1 MATAEQYA
9 QWIVDNQDKK
19 GTPEF
24 ETVAQAYKLA
34 KTGAPASAPEVA
46 PAMDESAAETARL
59 KSKPR
64 PKPTGGSRVASAIAG
79 LRDPLVGLEQG
90 MLNPK
95 NVNPVAKI
103 LQLVD
108 YGVGKFTGE
117 KSGLQ
122 ASLER
127 QRQRDLE
134 LEDAR
139 KAEGREGF
147 DFIRLG
153 GNVANPLTLYSGA
166 GAAAP
171 TTGGRVASGMALGT
185 VSGATAPLSGEVDS
199 FVSDKLFQAGFGA
212 IVGGA
217 IPVTVESAKGLV
229 RLIRNLP
236 ITEAN
241 KTAALQKYVLEKA
254 GPNAEEIG
262 RILRESTD
270 IVPGSKQTTMDVL
283 ADRPDAIGLLKEQ
296 QRVAALESEAPRFLQ
311 RQAERQAARQQELTG
326 AFGTAE
332 DMAQVAAERARV
344 TAPMRE
350 QALAQADV
358 YGQVAPR
365 LEADVAARTASAQQA
380 LQGQGRTATE
390 AAQAQVRADTW
401 TPVPGYPRF
410 PGRYS
415 PNAERAVEFK
425 KAATEFGDVVEQRK
439 AEAAFKQAQLQ
450 SLKDEGFYPLETGS
464 LVAQIDKSLRTPGQR
479 SNEILVNAQSKLRN
493 KLIAL
498 SDENGIISSADL
510 YNVRKGITDDIQEY
524 LTSKTGNAS
533 LTTEAANVE
542 KALKKQLDA
551 SIMKASGTNLWSEYL
566 ENYSKYS
573 QKIDRMTVGQKLK
586 EKLGEG
592 SLGDVEKAGA
602 FATAIQQAPTFIRRA
617 TGAQRYDKMEDFLSK
632 DQMASV
638 NRVLADLSQAKK
650 ADALIKQVNAV
661 NPELLAGAKESPAL
675 LDARLTL
682 FKSIM
687 ETLRRGSQRQFDAK
701 LAELTANPQQL
712 GLFIEAIPKKD
723 LKNVADAMMLKATPT
738 MQQAFKEALSPAV
751 QGAAI
756 TQTVR
761 D

>member
-59 KSKPR
+59 GSKPR
-64 PKPTGGSRVASAIAG
+64 PTPVGGSRAASAVAG

-108 YGVGKFTGE
+108 YGVGKITGD
-117 KSGLQ
+117 KRGLEG
-122 ASLER
+122 SLER

-134 LEDAR
+134 LDAMR
-139 KAEGREGF
+139 QAEGREGF

-153 GNVANPLTLYSGA
+153 TNVANPFTLYSGA
-166 GAAAP
+166 GAVAP
-171 TTGGRVASGMALGT
+171 TTGGRIASGMALGT
-185 VSGATAPLSGEVDS
+185 VSGATAPLSGEEDA

-212 IVGGA
+212 VVGGA
-217 IPVTVESAKGLV
+217 VPITVDSAKGLI

-262 RILRESTD
+262 KILRESTD
-270 IVPGSKQTTMDVL
+270 IVPGSRQTTMDVL

-296 QRVAALESEAPRFLQ
+296 QRVSALEAEAPRFLQ

-326 AFGTAE
+326 AFGTAD
-332 DMAQVAAERARV
+332 DMAQVAAERTSV
-344 TAPMRE
+344 TAPLRE

-390 AAQAQVRADTW
+390 AAQAGVRSSQG
-401 TPVPGYPRF
+401 TPGWL
-410 PGRYS
+410 S
-415 PNAERAVEFK
+415 NASRAVEFK
-425 KAATEFGDVVEQRK
+425 QAAQEFGSVADQRK
-439 AEAAFKQAQLQ
+439 AEAAFKQLQLT

-464 LVAQIDKSLRTPGQR
+464 LVSQIDKSLRTPGQR

-493 KLIAL
+493 KLVAL

-551 SIMKASGTNLWSEYL
+551 SIMKASGTNLWGEYL

-573 QKIDRMTVGQKLK
+573 QKLDRMAVGQKLK

-602 FATAIQQAPTFIRRA
+602 FATAIQQAPTFIKRT
-617 TGAQRYDKMEDFLSK
+617 TGAQRYDRMEDFLSK

-638 NRVLADLSQAKK
+638 NRVLADLNQAKK
-650 ADALIKQVNAV
+650 ADALIKQVKTE
-661 NPELLAGAKESPAL
+661 NPDLLTGGQSLPQWVSAGITAA
-675 LDARLTL
+675 
-682 FKSIM
+682 KSIM
-687 ETLRRGSQRQFDAK
+687 EALRTKSQRQFDAQI
-701 LAELTANPQQL
+701 AELVSNPQQL
-712 GLFIEAIPKKD
+712 GAFIESIPKKD
-723 LKNVADAMMLKATPT
+723 LKNVADAMVLKMSPT
-738 MQQAFKEALSPAV
+738 MQQAFKKALSPAV
-751 QGAAI
+751 QSAVI

>member
-185 VSGATAPLSGEVDS
+185 ISGATAPLSGEVDS

-332 DMAQVAAERARV
+332 DMAQITAERTRV

-390 AAQAQVRADTW
+390 AAQAGVRAGQGQ
-401 TPVPGYPRF
+401 PGWL
-410 PGRYS
+410 S
-415 PNAERAVEFK
+415 NASRAVEFK
-425 KAATEFGDVVEQRK
+425 QAAQEFGSVADQRK
-439 AEAAFKQAQLQ
+439 AEAAFKQLQLN

-701 LAELTANPQQL
+701 IAELTANPQQL

-723 LKNVADAMMLKATPT
+723 LKNVADAMMLKVTPT

-756 TQTVR
+756 TQTIR

>member
-59 KSKPR
+59 GSKPR
-64 PKPTGGSRVASAIAG
+64 PTPVGGSRAASAVAG

-108 YGVGKFTGE
+108 YGVGKITGD
-117 KSGLQ
+117 KRGLEG
-122 ASLER
+122 SLER

-134 LEDAR
+134 LDAMR
-139 KAEGREGF
+139 QAEGREGF

-153 GNVANPLTLYSGA
+153 TNVANPFTLYSGA
-166 GAAAP
+166 GAVAP
-171 TTGGRVASGMALGT
+171 TTGGRIASGIALGT
-185 VSGATAPLSGEVDS
+185 VSGATAPLSGEVDA

-212 IVGGA
+212 VVGGA
-217 IPVTVESAKGLV
+217 VPITVDSAKGLI

-262 RILRESTD
+262 KILRESTD
-270 IVPGSKQTTMDVL
+270 IVPGSRQTTMDVL

-296 QRVAALESEAPRFLQ
+296 QRVSALEAEAPRFLQ

-326 AFGTAE
+326 AFGTAD
-332 DMAQVAAERARV
+332 DMAQVAAERTSV
-344 TAPMRE
+344 TAPLRE

-390 AAQAQVRADTW
+390 AAQAGVRSSQG
-401 TPVPGYPRF
+401 TPGWL
-410 PGRYS
+410 S
-415 PNAERAVEFK
+415 NASRAVEFK
-425 KAATEFGDVVEQRK
+425 QAAQEFGSVADQRK
-439 AEAAFKQAQLQ
+439 AEAAFKQLQLT
-450 SLKDEGFYPLETGS
+450 SLKDDGFYPLETGS
-464 LVAQIDKSLRTPGQR
+464 LVSQIDKSLRTPGQR

-493 KLIAL
+493 KLVAL

-551 SIMKASGTNLWSEYL
+551 SIMKASGTNLWGEYL

-573 QKIDRMTVGQKLK
+573 QKLDRMAVGQKLK

-602 FATAIQQAPTFIRRA
+602 FATAIQQAPTFIKRT
-617 TGAQRYDKMEDFLSK
+617 TGAQRYDRMEDFLSK

-638 NRVLADLSQAKK
+638 NRVLADLNQAKK
-650 ADALIKQVNAV
+650 ADALIKQVKTE
-661 NPELLAGAKESPAL
+661 NPDLLTGGQSLPQWVSAGITAA
-675 LDARLTL
+675 
-682 FKSIM
+682 KSIM
-687 ETLRRGSQRQFDAK
+687 EALRTKSQRQFDAQI
-701 LAELTANPQQL
+701 AELVSNPQQL
-712 GLFIEAIPKKD
+712 GAFIESIPKKD
-723 LKNVADAMMLKATPT
+723 LKNVADAMVLKMSPT
-738 MQQAFKEALSPAV
+738 MQQAFKKALSPAV
-751 QGAAI
+751 QSAVI

>member
-34 KTGAPASAPEVA
+34 KTGAPASAPDVA
-46 PAMDESAAETARL
+46 PAVDESAAETARL
-59 KSKPR
+59 SNKPR
-64 PKPTGGSRVASAIAG
+64 PKTTGGSRVASVLAG

-108 YGVGKFTGE
+108 YGVGKITGD
-117 KSGLQ
+117 KRGLEG
-122 ASLER
+122 SLER
-127 QRQRDLE
+127 QRQSDIE
-134 LEDAR
+134 LDTER
-139 KAEGREGF
+139 QAEGREGF
-147 DFIRLG
+147 DFLRLG
-153 GNVANPLTLYSGA
+153 GNIANPLTLYSGA
-166 GAAAP
+166 GAAP
-171 TTGGRVASGMALGT
+171 TVGSRVAAGAALGT
-185 VSGATAPLSGEVDS
+185 ISGATAPLSGEVDN
-199 FVSDKLFQAGFGA
+199 FVTDKLFQAGFGT

-217 IPVTVESAKGLV
+217 IPVTVETAKGLI

-254 GPNAEEIG
+254 GPNADEVAK
-262 RILRESTD
+262 ILKEAPD
-270 IVPGSKQTTMDVL
+270 IVPGSQQTAMDVL

-296 QRVAALESEAPRFLQ
+296 QRVAALEAEAPRFLQ

-326 AFGTAE
+326 AFGTAD
-332 DMAQVAAERARV
+332 DMARVATERTNV
-344 TAPMRE
+344 TTPLRE

-365 LEADVAARTASAQQA
+365 LEADLAARTASAQQA

-390 AAQAQVRADTW
+390 AAQAQVRADTF
-401 TPVPGYPRF
+401 TPGPGYPRF

-439 AEAAFKQAQLQ
+439 AEAAFKQAQLT

-464 LVAQIDKSLRTPGQR
+464 LVSQIDKSLRTPGQR
-479 SNEILVNAQSKLRN
+479 SNEILVNAQSKLRD
-493 KLIAL
+493 KLVAL
-498 SDENGIISSADL
+498 SDENGIINSADL

-551 SIMKASGTNLWSEYL
+551 SITKASGTNLWGEYL

-573 QKIDRMTVGQKLK
+573 QKLDRMAVGQKLK

-602 FATAIQQAPTFIRRA
+602 FATAIQQAPTFIKRT
-617 TGAQRYDKMEDFLSK
+617 TGAQRYDKMEDFLSTE
-632 DQMASV
+632 QMASV

-661 NPELLAGAKESPAL
+661 NPELLSGAKDSPAL
-675 LDARLTL
+675 LDSRLTF

-687 ETLRRGSQRQFDAK
+687 ETLRKGSQRQFDAK
-701 LAELTANPQQL
+701 IAELTANPKQL

-723 LKNVADAMMLKATPT
+723 LNNVATAMTGKMTPSVR
-738 MQQAFKEALSPAV
+738 QAFIEVMSPAV
-751 QGAAI
+751 RSATI

>member
-46 PAMDESAAETARL
+46 PAVDESAAESARL
-59 KSKPR
+59 RSKPR
-64 PKPTGGSRVASAIAG
+64 PQTVLGSRVTSALTG

-108 YGVGKFTGE
+108 YGVGKITGD
-117 KSGLQ
+117 KRGLEG
-122 ASLER
+122 SLER
-127 QRQRDLE
+127 QRQSDLE
-134 LEDAR
+134 LEAER
-139 KAEGREGF
+139 QAEGREGF

-153 GNVANPLTLYSGA
+153 GNIANPLTLYSGA
-166 GAAAP
+166 GAAP
-171 TTGGRVASGMALGT
+171 TVGARVASGAALGT
-185 VSGATAPLSGEVDS
+185 ISGATAPLSGEVDN
-199 FVSDKLFQAGFGA
+199 FVTDKLFQAGFGT

-217 IPVTVESAKGLV
+217 IPVTVESAKGLI

-254 GPNAEEIG
+254 GPNADEVAK
-262 RILRESTD
+262 ILKEAPD
-270 IVPGSKQTTMDVL
+270 IVPGSQQTAMDVL

-296 QRVAALESEAPRFLQ
+296 QRVAALEREAPRFLQ

-326 AFGTAE
+326 AFGTAD
-332 DMAQVAAERARV
+332 DMARVATERTNV
-344 TAPMRE
+344 TAPLRE

-365 LEADVAARTASAQQA
+365 LEADLAARTASAQQA

-390 AAQAQVRADTW
+390 AAQAQVRADTF

-415 PNAERAVEFK
+415 PNTERAVEFK
-425 KAATEFGDVVEQRK
+425 KAATEFGSVADQRK
-439 AEAAFKQAQLQ
+439 AEAAFKQLQLT
-450 SLKDEGFYPLETGS
+450 SLKDEGFYPLETDS
-464 LVAQIDKSLRTPGQR
+464 LVSQIDKSLRTPGQR
-479 SNEILVNAQSKLRN
+479 SNEILVNAQSKLRD
-493 KLIAL
+493 KLVAL
-498 SDENGIISSADL
+498 SDENGIINSADL

-551 SIMKASGTNLWSEYL
+551 SIVKASGTNLWGEYL

-573 QKIDRMTVGQKLK
+573 QKLDRMAVGQKLK

-602 FATAIQQAPTFIRRA
+602 FATAIQQAPTFIKRT
-617 TGAQRYDKMEDFLSK
+617 TGAQRYDKMEDFLST

-661 NPELLAGAKESPAL
+661 NPELLSGAKDSPAL
-675 LDARLTL
+675 LDSRLTF

-687 ETLRRGSQRQFDAK
+687 ETLRKGSQRQFDAK
-701 LAELTANPQQL
+701 IAELTANPKQL
-712 GLFIEAIPKKD
+712 GLFIESIPKKD
-723 LKNVADAMMLKATPT
+723 LNNVATAMTGKMTPSVR
-738 MQQAFKEALSPAV
+738 QAFIEIMSPAV
-751 QGAAI
+751 RSATI

>member
-34 KTGAPASAPEVA
+34 KTGAPASAPDVA
-46 PAMDESAAETARL
+46 PAVDESAAETARL
-59 KSKPR
+59 SNKPR
-64 PKPTGGSRVASAIAG
+64 PKTTGGSRVASVLAG

-108 YGVGKFTGE
+108 YGVGKITGD
-117 KSGLQ
+117 KRGLEG
-122 ASLER
+122 SLER
-127 QRQRDLE
+127 QRQSDIE
-134 LEDAR
+134 LDTER
-139 KAEGREGF
+139 QAEGREGF
-147 DFIRLG
+147 DFLRLG
-153 GNVANPLTLYSGA
+153 GNIANPLTLYSGA
-166 GAAAP
+166 GAAP
-171 TTGGRVASGMALGT
+171 TVGSRVAAGAALGT
-185 VSGATAPLSGEVDS
+185 ISGATAPLSGEVDN
-199 FVSDKLFQAGFGA
+199 FVTDKLFQAGFGT

-217 IPVTVESAKGLV
+217 IPVTVETAKGLI

-254 GPNAEEIG
+254 GPNADEVAK
-262 RILRESTD
+262 ILKEAPD
-270 IVPGSKQTTMDVL
+270 IVPGSQQTAMDVL

-296 QRVAALESEAPRFLQ
+296 QRVAALEAEAPRFLQ

-326 AFGTAE
+326 AFGTAD
-332 DMAQVAAERARV
+332 DMARVATERTNV
-344 TAPMRE
+344 TTPLRE

-365 LEADVAARTASAQQA
+365 LEADLAARTASAQQA

-390 AAQAQVRADTW
+390 AAQAQVRADTF

-439 AEAAFKQAQLQ
+439 AEAAFKQAQLT

-464 LVAQIDKSLRTPGQR
+464 LVSQIDKSLRTPGQR
-479 SNEILVNAQSKLRN
+479 SNEILVNAQSKLRD
-493 KLIAL
+493 KLVAL
-498 SDENGIISSADL
+498 SDENGIINSADL

-551 SIMKASGTNLWSEYL
+551 SITKASGTNLWGEYL

-573 QKIDRMTVGQKLK
+573 QKLDRMAVGQKLK

-602 FATAIQQAPTFIRRA
+602 FATAIQQAPTFIKRT
-617 TGAQRYDKMEDFLSK
+617 TGAQRYDKMEDFLSTE
-632 DQMASV
+632 QMASV

-661 NPELLAGAKESPAL
+661 NPELLSGAKDSPAL
-675 LDARLTL
+675 LDSRLTF

-687 ETLRRGSQRQFDAK
+687 ETLRKGSQRQFDAK
-701 LAELTANPQQL
+701 IAELTANPKQL

-723 LKNVADAMMLKATPT
+723 LNNVATAMTGKMTPSVR
-738 MQQAFKEALSPAV
+738 QAFIEVMSPAV
-751 QGAAI
+751 RSATI

>member
-9 QWIVDNQDKK
+9 KWIVDNQDKK

-64 PKPTGGSRVASAIAG
+64 PQPAGGSRVASALAG

-108 YGVGKFTGE
+108 YGVGKFTGD
-117 KSGLQ
+117 KRGLEG
-122 ASLER
+122 SLER
-127 QRQRDLE
+127 QRQSDLE
-134 LEDAR
+134 LEEAR

-166 GAAAP
+166 GAAP
-171 TTGGRVASGMALGT
+171 TTGGRIASGMALGT
-185 VSGATAPLSGEVDS
+185 ASGATAPLSGEVDS

-217 IPVTVESAKGLV
+217 IPLTVESAKGLV

-254 GPNAEEIG
+254 GPNADEISK
-262 RILRESTD
+262 ILRESTD

-296 QRVAALESEAPRFLQ
+296 QRVAALEREAPRFLQ

-326 AFGTAE
+326 AFGTAD
-332 DMAQVAAERARV
+332 DMAQVAAERTNV
-344 TAPMRE
+344 TAPLRE

-365 LEADVAARTASAQQA
+365 LEADLAARTASAQQA

-439 AEAAFKQAQLQ
+439 AEAAFKQAQLN

-464 LVAQIDKSLRTPGQR
+464 LVSQIDKSLRTPGQR
-479 SNEILVNAQSKLRN
+479 SNEILVNAQSKLRD
-493 KLIAL
+493 KLVAL
-498 SDENGIISSADL
+498 SDENGIINSADL

-573 QKIDRMTVGQKLK
+573 QKLDRMAVGQKLK

-617 TGAQRYDKMEDFLSK
+617 TGAQRYDKMEDFLSN

-650 ADALIKQVNAV
+650 ADSLIKQVKAE
-661 NPELLAGAKESPAL
+661 NPELLTGGRETPAL
-675 LDARLTL
+675 ISAAVTL
-682 FKSIM
+682 YKSIM
-687 ETLRRGSQRQFDAK
+687 ESLRAKSQREFDAK
-701 LAELTANPQQL
+701 IAELVSNPKQL

-723 LKNVADAMMLKATPT
+723 LKNVADAMILKMTPT